1 MKELEREL
9 RECEKDIKLKEGENK
24 SLDEQVNSLNV
35 LRSERHAINQINGL
49 PAYTPTVSMHACSIV
64 IYTWV
69 YAGVRC
75 AADRRNELDV
85 RARKYEEIVQ
95 RRRLIE
101 LAKQQAQE
109 IAVLRAEVERLRMR
123 TFPALVQLE

>member
-1 MKELEREL
+1 M
-9 RECEKDIKLKEGENK
+9 CMCG
-24 SLDEQVNSLNV
+24 
-35 LRSERHAINQINGL
+35 
-49 PAYTPTVSMHACSIV
+49 
-64 IYTWV
+64 W
-69 YAGVRC
+69 C

-85 RARKYEEIVQ
+85 RARKYDEIVQ